1 MLRSLKKESD
11 NLLAEGETEKCSPGE
26 EKAGKSLR
34 TGGELQRSV
43 ARGQKK
49 AGGQGAT
56 FEDMAGGRQNN
67 KTSKR
72 RQNHNSPVLGDS

>member
-1 MLRSLKKESD
+1 MYWLKEKQKSVAQEKKK
-11 NLLAEGETEKCSPGE
+11 LANRCGQE
-26 EKAGKSLR
+26 
-34 TGGELQRSV
+34 RSV
-43 ARGQKK
+43 TGGQKK

-72 RQNHNSPVLGDS
+72 RQNHNSPVFGDS